1 MEEKYLQWIKVAVSH
16 EMVRLA
22 IVLAAALLSYF
33 IIKRVLVKAVR
44 EFSARSQN
52 KLDDLFAQ
60 YKVFDLLA
68 FLGPILILYFGAGW
82 VPRLAPILG
91 KVVSDLWALFIAVLV
106 DRVLSVG
113 LSVYEQYPISRRWP
127 LKGYV
132 QVIKLVVYIAA
143 VIVAICAILDKSPWG
158 FLSGLGALSA
168 VLMLVFRTT
177 LLSFVASFQVIS
189 QGLIR
194 VGDWIEMPK
203 YGVDGEVVDITLT
216 NLIVRNWDKT
226 LVTVP
231 TYKLLEDSFKNW
243 RGMEEAGGRRIKRAV
258 LVDQNTV
265 RFCDDEMIERFKKI
279 YLIKDYV
286 ERKVREIEEHNR
298 RLGIDTR
305 ASPVNGRRMTN
316 LGTFRVYME
325 EYLRQHPQIRKDM
338 TLMVRQLKPTP
349 EGFPLEVYAFVADTR
364 WVYYEKIQADIFD
377 HLLAAAPE
385 FGLRVFQ
392 VPSGGD
398 LKEGLEA
405 LFRGRDGKGEL
416 S

>member
-1 MEEKYLQWIKVAVSH
+1 MEEKYIQWIKMALSH
-16 EMVRLA
+16 ELVRLSL
-22 IVLAAALLSYF
+22 VLVVALFSYF
-33 IIKRVLVKAVR
+33 LIKRILVRAVR

-52 KLDDLFAQ
+52 KLDDLFAK

-82 VPRLAPILG
+82 VPRLSVFLG
-91 KVVSDLWALFIAVLV
+91 KVVSDLWAIFIAVLV
-106 DRVLSVG
+106 DRLLSVG
-113 LSVYEQYPISRRWP
+113 LAVYEQYPISRRWP

-132 QVIKLVVYIAA
+132 QVVKLLVYCAA
-143 VIVAICAILDKSPWG
+143 IVVAICAVLDKSPWG

-203 YGVDGEVVDITLT
+203 YGADGEVVDITLT

-243 RGMEEAGGRRIKRAV
+243 RGMEESGARRIKRAI

-265 RFCDDEMIERFKKI
+265 RFCDGEMIEEFKKI
-279 YLIKDYV
+279 HLIRDYV
-286 ERKVREIEEHNR
+286 ERRVREIEEHNR
-298 RLGIDTR
+298 RLGVDTGV
-305 ASPVNGRRMTN
+305 SPVNGRRMTN

-325 EYLRQHPQIRKDM
+325 EYLRHHPHIRKDL
-338 TLMVRQLKPTP
+338 TLMVRQLAPTP
-349 EGFPLEVYAFVADTR
+349 QGLPLEVYAFVADTR
-364 WVYYEKIQADIFD
+364 WVFYEKVQADIFD
-377 HLLAAAPE
+377 HILAAAPH

-398 LKEGLEA
+398 LKEGLA
-405 LFRGRDGKGEL
+405 LLVGTRGGDL

>member
-22 IVLAAALLSYF
+22 IVLAAAVLSYF
-33 IIKRVLVKAVR
+33 VIKKVLVRSVR
-44 EFSARSQN
+44 EFSARSKN

-82 VPRLAPILG
+82 VPGLAPFLA
-91 KVVSDLWALFIAVLV
+91 KAVSDLWAIFIAVLV

-113 LSVYEQYPISRRWP
+113 LAIYEQYPISRRWP

-265 RFCDDEMIERFKKI
+265 RFCDEEMIQRFKKI
-279 YLIKDYV
+279 HLIRDYV
-286 ERKVREIEEHNR
+286 ERKVKEIEEHNR
-298 RLGIDTR
+298 RLGIDDK

-325 EYLRQHPQIRKDM
+325 EYLRQHPHIRKDM

-349 EGFPLEVYAFVADTR
+349 EGLPLEVYAFVSDTR
-364 WVYYEKIQADIFD
+364 WVYYERIQSDIFD

-392 VPSGGD
+392 IPSGGD
-398 LKEGLEA
+398 LKEGLGVLGKA
-405 LFRGRDGKGEL
+405 VGRGF

>member
-1 MEEKYLQWIKVAVSH
+1 MDKKYLQWLKLALSL
-16 EMVRLA
+16 EAVRLFLLL
-22 IVLAAALLSYF
+22 VAALVVF
-33 IIKRVLVKAVR
+33 FAVKRVLVKAIR
-44 EFSARSQN
+44 SFSARSQN

-60 YKVFDLLA
+60 YKVFDLLS
-68 FLGPILILYFGAGW
+68 FLGPILVLHFGSGW
-82 VPRLAPILG
+82 VPRLASLLG
-91 KVVSDLWALFIAVLV
+91 KVVSVLWALFVALLV
-106 DRVLSVG
+106 DRLLSVG
-113 LSVYEQYPISRRWP
+113 LSVYEQYPISKRWP

-132 QVIKLVVYIAA
+132 QVVKLLVYCAA
-143 VIVAICAILDKSPWG
+143 AIVAICALLEKSPWG

-194 VGDWIEMPK
+194 VGDWIEMSK

-216 NLIVRNWDKT
+216 NLVVRNWDKT
-226 LVTVP
+226 LVTLP

-265 RFCDDEMIERFKKI
+265 RFCDDGLIERFRKI
-279 YLIKDYV
+279 HLIREYV
-286 ERKVREIEEHNR
+286 EKRVKEIEEHNR
-298 RLGIDTR
+298 RLGIDPQ

-349 EGFPLEVYAFVADTR
+349 EGLPLEVYAFVADTR

-385 FGLRVFQ
+385 FDLRVFQ
-392 VPSGGD
+392 IPSGGD
-398 LKEGLEA
+398 LREGLRA
-405 LFRGRDGKGEL
+405 LGGRGDGKG
-416 S
+416 